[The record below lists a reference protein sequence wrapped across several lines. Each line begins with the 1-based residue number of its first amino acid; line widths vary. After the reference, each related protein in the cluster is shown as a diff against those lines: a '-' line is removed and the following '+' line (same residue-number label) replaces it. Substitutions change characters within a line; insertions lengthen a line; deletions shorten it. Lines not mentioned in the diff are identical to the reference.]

1 MSSTDVVDEKQAR
14 AGRRFLELIADGVGP
29 ISAGIEVGWSPAKTK
44 RMMKDT
50 EFAELVSFAQDQT
63 IESVEKAMVDQAKKG
78 NVRAGQFF
86 LLNRAP
92 DRWRDVKHIQV
103 DQNTQLDVGVIVG
116 VKEGVLEALRAGG
129 IKSLQPARDV
139 IEADVV
145 DGD

>member
-1 MSSTDVVDEKQAR
+1 MGKTDLVDEKEVR
-14 AGRRFLELIADGVGP
+14 TSRRFLELVADGVG
-29 ISAGIEVGWSPAKTK
+29 IVSAGIEVGWSPAKTK
-44 RMMKDT
+44 RMVKEP
-50 EFAELVSFAQDQT
+50 EFAELVGFAQDQT
-63 IESVEKAMVDQAKKG
+63 IESVEKAVVDAAKKG
-78 NVRAGQFF
+78 NVRAAQFF

-129 IKSLQPARDV
+129 IKSLQPAREV
-139 IEADVV
+139 IETDVV